1 MLKKCGNY
9 PFFSSFSPKVLGI
22 LDKAMGIKFIESII
36 FIHMNLITKSL
47 LQFKR
52 ISGTLSVGSIF
63 VIINSIQKKPTQL
76 SCNVQLQ
83 YNFCFLW
90 FDLRFDYDLRVKTR
104 IFQKE
109 ENFFYVEKD
118 KTNKEYNFFIF
129 KFLLSIITYKVS
141 I

>member
-1 MLKKCGNY
+1 
-9 PFFSSFSPKVLGI
+9 
-22 LDKAMGIKFIESII
+22 
-36 FIHMNLITKSL
+36 MNLITKSL